1 MAEDRKSEH
10 GDRLHN
16 RADSLCDHQ
25 RKFLDDILALDQINF
40 LNECRR
46 KSQILGGR
54 SFGSHEN
61 RISSVSQAGGCEKLP
76 KGVEEERGP
85 KTTTASAHAP
95 PPGTTRKNQSSASKE
110 KKISSSLTSLV
121 SQAGGCEKLPK
132 AMDEDE
138 IMPNGDCSAA
148 PPSGTTT
155 KTRSSASKQK
165 KIRKY

>member
-16 RADSLCDHQ
+16 RADSLCDHH

-61 RISSVSQAGGCEKLP
+61 RISSVSQAGGCEKHL

-85 KTTTASAHAP
+85 KTTTASAHVP
-95 PPGTTRKNQSSASKE
+95 PPGTRKNQSSASKE

-121 SQAGGCEKLPK
+121 SQAGGCEKLLK

-148 PPSGTTT
+148 PP
-155 KTRSSASKQK
+155 
-165 KIRKY
+165 Y

>member
-16 RADSLCDHQ
+16 RADSICDHQ

-54 SFGSHEN
+54 SFGPHEN

-110 KKISSSLTSLV
+110 KKTLTSLV
-121 SQAGGCEKLPK
+121 SQAGGCEKLSK

-138 IMPNGDCSAA
+138 IMPNGDCSDA
-148 PPSGTTT
+148 PPPVTTT